1 MTEEQKPHVQEKNE
15 NDPVKIKCGKV
26 EWPKP
31 DPRNPVDQGPLPK
44 VLSFVW
50 AGTKYEIPVGGE
62 MKNTMPRV
70 GADFIIQRAT
80 RHWTLKAELSIM
92 EPTFK

>member
-1 MTEEQKPHVQEKNE
+1 MAEVKAKEVTETNE
-15 NDPVKIKCGKV
+15 NDPVKIKCGAV
-26 EWPKP
+26 AWPKP
-31 DPRNPVDQGPLPK
+31 DPRNPVDHGPLPK
-44 VLSFVW
+44 ALTFVW
-50 AGTKYEIPVGGE
+50 AGTKYEVPVGGE

-70 GADFIIQRAT
+70 GAEFIIARAT